1 MGFKSAVSSIHV
13 SFKNEGR
20 VEEMAEDEELTTGW
34 NHVYI
39 LWDFNSMIIN
49 SNS

>member
-1 MGFKSAVSSIHV
+1 MGFRTGVRGMHV

-34 NHVYI
+34 NHVCI
-39 LWDFNSMIIN
+39 LRNFNSMIIN
-49 SNS
+49 STS